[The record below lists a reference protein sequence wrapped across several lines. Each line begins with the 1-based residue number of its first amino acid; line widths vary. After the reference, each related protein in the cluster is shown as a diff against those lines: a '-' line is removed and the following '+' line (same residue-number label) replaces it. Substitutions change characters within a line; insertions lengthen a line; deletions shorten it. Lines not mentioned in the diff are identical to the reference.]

1 MKRLSFSRSYQT
13 LLGALALSIPW
24 TFGVLTGGFVRAEAL
39 SRAVGQDRPFGEM
52 VGLNVKFS
60 QGEPQSA
67 LSLLKEL
74 KVSWVRDTVHW
85 PQMEPSPGNYVAFP
99 SAFQQRLAFYKEND
113 IGLVFGLWYDNPVA
127 YPNSPDN
134 LYQSIDPQAY
144 GRYAVAIA
152 RLLKESGVRFVL
164 EIWNEPHNFVIR
176 KMLGGNWN
184 AKPPSP
190 WVDHYVEMVHE
201 AVTQVK
207 AYDPQI
213 ELLDDDDMWAIH
225 YCFLEKGLPPN
236 LDGFAF
242 HPYVNNVPEI
252 AAVSQNT
259 DWAAPSILVDPDQSF
274 NSAVRRLRAQCHLK
288 MGTEPSLWITEWGW
302 PVGGKLPNGT
312 ISEDTVAAFLP
323 RAFITAAAAGVRALC
338 WFSSQDR
345 VDGPMGLRSNDGKR
359 RKAFGAFRTM
369 TEQIGAA
376 TLVSQLSGGD
386 HLTSGVQA
394 YLFRGDEGI
403 NKLVAWNIDGEIALL
418 LGNIPN
424 AKDTQVIDVNGQS
437 VAVSHAKDG
446 RPKLTVSPAPIY
458 ISGIPA
464 DVSLELGEPG
474 TKRSLKGPE

>member
-1 MKRLSFSRSYQT
+1 MKRLPFSRSYQT
-13 LLGALALSIPW
+13 LFGAFALSIPW

-39 SRAVGQDRPFGEM
+39 PRAVGQERPIGEM
-52 VGLNVKFS
+52 VGINVKFS

-85 PQMEPSPGNYVAFP
+85 PRMEPSAGNYVAFP

-113 IGLVFGLWYDNPVA
+113 IGVVFGLWYDNPVA

-134 LYQSIDPQAY
+134 LHHSIDPQAY

-190 WVDHYVEMVHE
+190 WVDHYIEMVHQ
-201 AVTQVK
+201 AVKQVK
-207 AYDPQI
+207 AYDPEI
-213 ELLDDDDMWAIH
+213 ELLGDDDMWVIH
-225 YCFLEKGLPPN
+225 YWFLEKGLPSN
-236 LDGFAF
+236 LDGLAF

-252 AAVSQNT
+252 AAVRQDT
-259 DWAAPSILVDPDQSF
+259 DWARPFTLVDADGSF
-274 NSAVRRLRAQCHLK
+274 KSAVRRLREQCQSK
-288 MGTEPSLWITEWGW
+288 MGRVPELWITEWGF

-338 WFSSQDR
+338 WFSSQDS
-345 VDGPMGLRSNDGKR
+345 VDGPMGLRSNDGKL

-369 TEQIGAA
+369 TEQIGDHV
-376 TLVSQLSGGD
+376 LVRQVMGQD
-386 HLTSGVQA
+386 HPTSGVQA
-394 YLFRGDEGI
+394 YLFRGAQGAQTRRVE
-403 NKLVAWNIDGEIALL
+403 
-418 LGNIPN
+418 
-424 AKDTQVIDVNGQS
+424 
-437 VAVSHAKDG
+437 
-446 RPKLTVSPAPIY
+446 R
-458 ISGIPA
+458 
-464 DVSLELGEPG
+464 
-474 TKRSLKGPE
+474 R